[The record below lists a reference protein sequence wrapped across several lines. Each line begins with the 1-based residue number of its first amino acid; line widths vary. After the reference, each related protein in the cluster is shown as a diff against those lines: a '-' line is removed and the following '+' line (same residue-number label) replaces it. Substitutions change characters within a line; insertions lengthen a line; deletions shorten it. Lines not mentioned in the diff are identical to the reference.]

1 MPHVVRSWVV
11 LGSIVCAL
19 AGCTAPAPEAAA
31 QPLPAVEVP
40 KPVEAPKA
48 PAPEVLAP
56 KPAPPE
62 LTAPPA
68 ETVTLETK
76 VGVAACDDFAA
87 RYRACLE
94 KVPDVERDT
103 HEQVAVAQLQ
113 AWTRAKV
120 DPKLAP
126 ALAGECEAAAVAA
139 RAMTRVFGCV
149 WREGDRPEPEAPKG
163 GKAKSRGVERSLDPL
178 RE

>member
-19 AGCTAPAPEAAA
+19 AGCTAPAPAGPAA
-31 QPLPAVEVP
+31 QPQPSVEA
-40 KPVEAPKA
+40 KPVEAPKVEA
-48 PAPEVLAP
+48 PQVEAP
-56 KPAPPE
+56 KPAPVE

-76 VGVAACDDFAA
+76 IGVAACDDYAA

-94 KVPDVERDT
+94 KVPEDERGVY
-103 HEQVAVAQLQ
+103 ERVAIQQVA
-113 AWTRAKV
+113 AWTRAGV